1 MPDLW
6 CVWRRCEPWLEAALD
21 GSYTLGDVWAGVVS
35 GEFHFWPGRR
45 SAAVGELVQHPRRRD
60 YHVWLAGGDIRELII
75 MEQSASAFAR
85 VLGCDRIT
93 LHGRK
98 GWARA
103 LKDYRP
109 AWLALSKDL
118 KMSSKSTSRTRNT
131 QTLNPWAQHQY
142 ENLSQGILG
151 IANQPMTPYGG
162 ELSAGADPLQQQAWS
177 MAQNNL
183 GLGRDTLNAA
193 IRAAHNAGGYA
204 PMNVQAGTLPG
215 TDLDE
220 YMNPWLDGV
229 AGDYLSGLDR
239 SRAMAINSQA
249 GDLTR
254 QGAWGGS
261 RHGVADSLTNEAY
274 ARQASE
280 GLSNLYSA
288 GFQNAQAQAQADLN
302 RQMQAAMTNQA
313 AGLQNAQLGLS
324 AANMLGQFGHQQ
336 QQMGAADATLLN
348 QFGAQ
353 NQTYS
358 QHALDAAYQEWVRQQ
373 QYPFQQAAL
382 MQGVLNAT
390 PWPMN
395 STQKHTETSLNPL
408 AWAQFIASNIPMPI
422 PGGG

>member
-1 MPDLW
+1 MIDLRAE
-6 CVWRRCEPWLEAALD
+6 WRRCAHWLEPALD
-21 GSYTLGDVWAGVVS
+21 GSHSLRDVWTGVAT

-45 SAAVGELVQHPRRRD
+45 SAAVGELVEHPRRRD
-60 YHVWLAGGDIRELII
+60 YHVWLAGGDLRELIE
-75 MEQSASAFAR
+75 MERSASAFAHA
-85 VLGCDRIT
+85 LGCDRIT

-118 KMSSKSTSRTRNT
+118 SMSSKSTSRTRNT

-142 ENLSQGILG
+142 ETLSQGILG
-151 IANQPMTPYGG
+151 IANRPVTPYDGQ
-162 ELSAGADPLQQQAWS
+162 LSAGADPMQQQAWT
-177 MAQNNL
+177 MVQNNL
-183 GLGRDTLNAA
+183 GAGQDTLASAIDAA
-193 IRAAHNAGGYA
+193 RNAGGYA
-204 PMNVQAGTLPG
+204 PVNVQAGSLPG
-215 TDLDE
+215 TNLDA
-220 YMNPWLDGV
+220 YTNPWMDEV
-229 AGDYLSGLDR
+229 AHDYLSGLDR

-254 QGAWGGS
+254 HGAWGGS
-261 RHGVADSLTNEAY
+261 RHGVADSLTNKFY

-280 GLSNLYSA
+280 GLNNIYST

-302 RQMQAAMTNQA
+302 RQMQAAMANQS

-324 AANMLGQFGHQQ
+324 AANMLGQFGQQQ
-336 QQMGAADATLLN
+336 QQMGHADATLLN

-353 NQTYS
+353 NQGYS
-358 QHALDAAYQEWVRQQ
+358 QQALDAAYQEWLRQQ
-373 QYPFQQAAL
+373 NYPLQQAAL

-395 STQKHTETSLNPL
+395 STQKQTQSSFDPL
-408 AWAQFIASNIPMPI
+408 SWIQLGASFV
-422 PGGG
+422 PGLGR